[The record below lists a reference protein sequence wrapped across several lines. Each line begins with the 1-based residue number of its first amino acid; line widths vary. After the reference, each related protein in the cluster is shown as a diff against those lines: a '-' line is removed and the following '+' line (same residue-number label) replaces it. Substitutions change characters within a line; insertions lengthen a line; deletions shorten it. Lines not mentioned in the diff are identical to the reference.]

1 MIGTAHPLGTDAPD
15 LIQPF
20 QLDVPDLRGRLVRLG
35 PALDD
40 ILAHHDYPPP
50 VARVVAEMATVA
62 VLLASLLKYE
72 GVFTL
77 QAKGDGPVRLLV
89 ADVTSAGMVRAYAQ
103 FAADTVPEDVD
114 TPLKTLTGEG
124 YLAFTVD
131 QGEDTERYQGIVTL
145 EGETISEAL
154 RHYFHQSEQLDTG
167 MVLTAQRDDGPTG
180 DRHWRSGAI
189 ILQKMPQDEPDFS
202 IEPMVDENWR
212 RGMLLL
218 STCSDSELLDE
229 TLPPTELIYRL
240 FNEEEIIVYP
250 PHSVQHGCRCSEER
264 VRAVMAALPADEVE
278 ALRVDGKLVIT
289 CEICNRE
296 YVL

>member
-1 MIGTAHPLGTDAPD
+1 MIGTAHPIGTDAPD

-20 QLDVPDLRGRLVRLG
+20 QLDLPDLRGRMVRLG

-40 ILAHHDYPPP
+40 ILAHHAYPPP

-72 GVFTL
+72 GIFTL
-77 QAKGDGPVRLLV
+77 QVKGDGPVRLLV
-89 ADVTSAGMVRAYAQ
+89 ADVTSAGIVRAYGQ
-103 FAADTVPEDVD
+103 FDADTVPEDVD
-114 TPLKTLTGEG
+114 TPLKALTGEG

-131 QGEDTERYQGIVTL
+131 QGEDTERYQGIVSL
-145 EGETISEAL
+145 EGQTISDAL

-167 MVLTAQRDDGPTG
+167 MVLTAQQDDG
-180 DRHWRSGAI
+180 HWRSGAI
-189 ILQKMPQDEPDFS
+189 ILQKMPGDGPDFS
-202 IEPMVDENWR
+202 IEPVVDENWR

-218 STCSDSELLDE
+218 STCSDSELLDAA
-229 TLPPTELIYRL
+229 LPPTELIYRL
-240 FNEEEIIVYP
+240 FNEEDIIVYP
-250 PHSVQHGCRCSEER
+250 PHSVRHGCRCSEER
-264 VRAVMAALPADEVE
+264 VRAVMEALPPAELE